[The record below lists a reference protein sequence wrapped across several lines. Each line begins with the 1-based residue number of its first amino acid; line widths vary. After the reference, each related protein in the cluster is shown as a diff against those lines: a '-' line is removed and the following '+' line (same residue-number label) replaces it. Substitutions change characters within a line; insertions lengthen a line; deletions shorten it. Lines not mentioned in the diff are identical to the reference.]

1 MVAKNESQFALPA
14 RITFRHLY
22 FSPDKRGAAAR
33 DAAVKALEQIGQN
46 GDTTQTARLGDQFMF
61 QDYYADR
68 TIEQVA
74 NVMGSKF
81 AQALLQ
87 LKPGVWSGPVESG
100 FGWHLVWVDSITPS
114 RVPEFDEVDL
124 ADIKTQW
131 LSAQRAETKRK
142 LFTAMRARYEI
153 VLPKPFSAPSTFGIA
168 RRGAGPGDSRQ
179 LMSRLGQ
186 FFILLAVVGF
196 GQAARLTSHVRLIS
210 KLTRPLQDVTMSS
223 GARRSTPACDS
234 RSY

>member
-1 MVAKNESQFALPA
+1 M
-14 RITFRHLY
+14 
-22 FSPDKRGAAAR
+22 
-33 DAAVKALEQIGQN
+33 KALEQVGQS

-68 TIEQVA
+68 TTEQVA

-81 AQALLQ
+81 AQALPQ
-87 LKPGVWSGPVESG
+87 LKPGVWSGPIESG

-131 LSAQRAETKRK
+131 LSAQRAETKRE

-153 VLPKPFSAPSTFGIA
+153 VLPKPFSTPSTFGIA
-168 RRGAGPGDSRQ
+168 A
-179 LMSRLGQ
+179 
-186 FFILLAVVGF
+186 AVP
-196 GQAARLTSHVRLIS
+196 A
-210 KLTRPLQDVTMSS
+210 PNS
-223 GARRSTPACDS
+223 GGN
-234 RSY
+234 